1 MKKLIAA
8 FICVLGFSQC
18 NNKVYSLDN
27 LPKQFIEI
35 GSYGGFAGLVESYHF
50 FPNGQRFL
58 ENSISGN
65 NEVEKTE
72 PKDFKNLLKG
82 LKEINFKDLE
92 LNEPGNM
99 SYFVRLKTKK
109 QDKKLTWSNMDTA
122 PEALVKFYKNS
133 IKDIKKEAIK

>member
-1 MKKLIAA
+1 M
-8 FICVLGFSQC
+8 ICLLGFSQC

-35 GSYGGFAGLVESYHF
+35 GSFGGFTGMAESYLF

-58 ENSISGN
+58 NNSIAGN
-65 NEVEKTE
+65 NEIEKGE
-72 PKDFKNLLKG
+72 SKDYKTLIKG
-82 LKEINFKDLE
+82 LKDINFKELN

-109 QDKKLTWSNMDTA
+109 EDKKIIWSNMDTA
-122 PEALVKFYKNS
+122 PEALVSFYRNA
-133 IKDIKKEAIK
+133 IKDLNKNAIN